1 MVKKWLHIGSHAFT
15 MIAKFTPNHHQPF
28 VEKLNQKLPMKTQ
41 DKIRAIRTQQ
51 KISQEQMA
59 ERLEL
64 TPQAYSKIESG
75 KTKLNLDRIQQI
87 AHILNI
93 DVTELIHNND
103 NGVFLLINENCT
115 NKNGLNHGAIIY
127 HANQQLTNEKELIH
141 ENDKLQLIITHKDE
155 IIAQLQNENALLKQM
170 LDLLKSNQSQWFIDK
185 IKNVALTT
193 FLFTQ
198 THPNT

>member
-1 MVKKWLHIGSHAFT
+1 
-15 MIAKFTPNHHQPF
+15 
-28 VEKLNQKLPMKTQ
+28 MKTQ

-64 TPQAYSKIESG
+64 TTQAYSKIESG

-115 NKNGLNHGAIIY
+115 NENLNNGAIIY
-127 HANQQLTNEKELIH
+127 HSSPNHEQNLIH
-141 ENDKLQLIITHKDE
+141 ENEKLQLIITHKDE
-155 IIAQLQNENALLKQM
+155 IIAQLQNENQLLKQM
-170 LDLLKSNQSQWFIDK
+170 LDLLQKEKSQ
-185 IKNVALTT
+185 
-193 FLFTQ
+193 
-198 THPNT
+198 

>member
-1 MVKKWLHIGSHAFT
+1 
-15 MIAKFTPNHHQPF
+15 
-28 VEKLNQKLPMKTQ
+28 
-41 DKIRAIRTQQ
+41 
-51 KISQEQMA
+51 MA

-115 NKNGLNHGAIIY
+115 NKNGLNHGTIIY
-127 HANQQLTNEKELIH
+127 HANQQLTNEQDLIH
-141 ENDKLQLIITHKDE
+141 ENEKLQLIIAHKDE
-155 IIAQLQNENALLKQM
+155 IITQLKNENDLLKQM
-170 LDLLKSNQSQWFIDK
+170 LDLLKSNQPQNNK
-185 IKNVALTT
+185 
-193 FLFTQ
+193 
-198 THPNT
+198 

>member
-1 MVKKWLHIGSHAFT
+1 MVKKWLRIGSHAFT
-15 MIAKFTPNHHQPF
+15 MIAKFTPSHHQPF
-28 VEKLNQKLPMKTQ
+28 VEKINQKLPMKTQ

-93 DVTELIHNND
+93 DVTELIND
-103 NGVFLLINENCT
+103 EKEVFLLVNENGI
-115 NKNGLNHGAIIY
+115 NNGKTIY
-127 HANQQLTNEKELIH
+127 YNNQQELIH
-141 ENDKLQLIITHKDE
+141 ENEKLQIIITHKDE

-170 LDLLKSNQSQWFIDK
+170 LDLLKPNQSQWFIDK
-185 IKNVALTT
+185 
-193 FLFTQ
+193 
-198 THPNT
+198 